1 MWLVLALLSS
11 LFAALTTILAKVG
24 ITGVK
29 SELAT
34 AIRTVVVLIMSWGMV
49 FLTGAQSGISGIDK
63 KRWIFLILS

>member
-34 AIRTVVVLIMSWGMV
+34 AIRTAVVLIMSW
-49 FLTGAQSGISGIDK
+49 
-63 KRWIFLILS
+63 

>member
-34 AIRTVVVLIMSWGMV
+34 AIRTAVVLIMSWGMV
-49 FLTGAQSGISGIDK
+49 FLTGRRAEFQV
-63 KRWIFLILS
+63 